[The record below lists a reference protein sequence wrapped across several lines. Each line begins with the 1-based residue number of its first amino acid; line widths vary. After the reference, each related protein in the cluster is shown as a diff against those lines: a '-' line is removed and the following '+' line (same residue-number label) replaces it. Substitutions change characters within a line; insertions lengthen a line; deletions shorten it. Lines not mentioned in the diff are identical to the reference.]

1 MCWNSFLRTLC
12 HYLCIFANIFA
23 QILSSFPKQI
33 LLIGILH
40 ENISCL
46 HFLNILV
53 SIYTWQCS
61 EPPDFYTILLHLA
74 NIFVI
79 HIKFLNFYSIL
90 LVSCK
95 LANIFAEILAS
106 FWTFLFDFREHY
118 DNIVF
123 ISTFSEHFRDPS
135 VLYHTDS
142 VYIFFCNEKII
153 PFPFKKKG
161 LAHQKLVEA
170 LLHTG
175 KHFRELL
182 WVLNNAI
189 CCGWT
194 FWFY

>member
-61 EPPDFYTILLHLA
+61 EPSDFYTILLHLA

-142 VYIFFCNEKII
+142 VYIFFAMKKSYL
-153 PFPFKKKG
+153 FLLKKKG